1 MKRAPL
7 LWMLLLAAAMPAHA
21 ELRPSISDRHTAM
34 RIGSWSLSQQAFA
47 LLESVARMRK
57 PEASAATIA
66 AAAIEDHVIGE
77 RARAAVG
84 DDALFDNRFV
94 ALTPEASAEASLYA
108 SLEGAWG
115 AGLAAALG
123 PDGGKRFIVD
133 RRPLQSAEL
142 ERLRAQVSDEDIRR
156 WYDSHPEK
164 FKRTLRVRARHV
176 RCADEE
182 TCMAARAALARGMPF
197 AQAARRWSVAPDAAQ
212 GGDMGWLTATRAR
225 DDWLVQLA
233 FAQPVGPPTEP
244 LHELPPRPRPA
255 AGRSSRFSSANKA
268 ATQLAARLCDSRPAR
283 PSPMNARSRTSA
295 RCASVCWTMPTS
307 SAIRDCSA
315 SARPSW
321 ARRGCDDTRLH
332 RRRRVAGGGGA
343 HRHGLAER
351 SGRTHIGSERHG
363 ASCKNPCGV
372 CGSPRLHAAC
382 GVGHSGLRDRASE
395 TRHYSN
401 RRHGPASP
409 GDRPA
414 GLRTL
419 AGATMGDRRS
429 RALQGA
435 REAARAGDERALHS
449 SGRCAPAAPA
459 GRARGHEGATS
470 RPADIKRA
478 EDKIRHLQAIRD
490 ALVRG

>member
-1 MKRAPL
+1 MPSCGPRSRIVTQPCASEVGPFLNRPLHCSRASHGCASPRPPPRPLPQRLSKTTSSANVHARQSATTPCSTTASLRCARGLGGSFALCIPGRRLGRGARCRTGTGRRQALHRRSPAAPKRRTG
-7 LWMLLLAAAMPAHA
+7 AAACPG
-21 ELRPSISDRHTAM
+21 LRRGHPPLVRQPSRKV
-34 RIGSWSLSQQAFA
+34 QADI
-47 LLESVARMRK
+47 
-57 PEASAATIA
+57 ASARPPRALRRRGNVHGGARGAGPRHAVRPGGTPMVCRTGRCA
-66 AAAIEDHVIGE
+66 RRRHGLAD
-77 RARAAVG
+77 RDPRPRRLARAAGVRPAG
-84 DDALFDNRFV
+84 RTTHRAASR
-94 ALTPEASAEASLYA
+94 APATPETGS
-108 SLEGAWG
+108 WQ
-115 AGLAAALG
+115 
-123 PDGGKRFIVD
+123 IV
-133 RRPLQSAEL
+133 EVL
-142 ERLRAQVSDEDIRR
+142 EREQG
-156 WYDSHPEK
+156 
-164 FKRTLRVRARHV
+164 RH
-176 RCADEE
+176 
-182 TCMAARAALARGMPF
+182 
-197 AQAARRWSVAPDAAQ
+197 
-212 GGDMGWLTATRAR
+212 
-225 DDWLVQLA
+225 
-233 FAQPVGPPTEP
+233 
-244 LHELPPRPRPA
+244 A
-255 AGRSSRFSSANKA
+255 AGSETVRFEAGQA
-268 ATQLAARLCDSRPAR
+268 M
-283 PSPMNARSRTSA
+283 PMNARSRTSA